1 MDKIAHSN
9 GYSRLNI
16 YLDDPEL
23 REKIKI
29 AAAREGVNLSA
40 YCLQAV
46 RRRLAEEG
54 YLPAPEA
61 ALGPRAAAG
70 ALDGLRRRIGPI
82 GLKARDLI
90 DEGRAR

>member
-1 MDKIAHSN
+1 MARSN

-16 YLDDPEL
+16 YLDEPEL

-29 AAAREGVNLSA
+29 AAAREGVNLSS

-54 YLPAPEA
+54 YLPASEVSE
-61 ALGPRAAAG
+61 GPRAAAH
-70 ALDGLRRRIGPI
+70 ALDRLRRGAGPI
-82 GLKARDLI
+82 GTKARDLI
-90 DEGRAR
+90 AEGRRR

>member
-1 MDKIAHSN
+1 MMSRSN

-16 YLDDPEL
+16 YLDEPEL

-29 AAAREGVNLSA
+29 AAAREGVTLSS

-54 YLPAPEA
+54 YLSVPEA
-61 ALGPRAAAG
+61 AMGPRAVAQ
-70 ALDGLRRRIGPI
+70 ALDQLRRRLGPI
-82 GLKARDLI
+82 GVRASDLI
-90 DEGRAR
+90 AEGRRR